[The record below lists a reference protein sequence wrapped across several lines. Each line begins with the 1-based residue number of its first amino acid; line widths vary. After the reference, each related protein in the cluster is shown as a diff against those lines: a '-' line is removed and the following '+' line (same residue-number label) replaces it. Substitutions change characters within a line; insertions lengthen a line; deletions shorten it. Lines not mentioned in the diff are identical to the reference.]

1 MEERCPALRCTRE
14 LTSELRSQFICK
26 ETESH
31 LVFDYPHLRKAVRM
45 SQDLSSET
53 HYLNSF
59 EAQVFARF
67 DAIDSRFDHVER
79 RIEAI
84 DRRLERLR
92 ATYDEMYDR
101 WEHVLKAVT
110 DTKIAIRFGISGP
123 SKE

>member
-1 MEERCPALRCTRE
+1 
-14 LTSELRSQFICK
+14 
-26 ETESH
+26 
-31 LVFDYPHLRKAVRM
+31 M

-53 HYLNSF
+53 HNLNSF

-92 ATYDEMYDR
+92 ATHDEMYDR

-110 DTKIAIRFGISGP
+110 DTNIAIRFGISGP